1 MGVPDVTICRSEVI
15 AEARS
20 EGRISVPPSQSFF
33 FVLLSFAIPILLSWD
48 HYHRCDLDEEMAS
61 KALETSLRQTKRLL
75 WEKYNKPGRNL
86 YEALIAFEHN
96 GVGQKVVCSLFL
108 ATPFKLIQLAV

>member
-1 MGVPDVTICRSEVI
+1 M
-15 AEARS
+15 AEAKKRGTYLRPTS
-20 EGRISVPPSQSFF
+20 KSLYFSFVTTYPSSFLCYSTPF
-33 FVLLSFAIPILLSWD
+33 IWD

-108 ATPFKLIQLAV
+108 ATSFKLIQLAV

>member
-1 MGVPDVTICRSEVI
+1 
-15 AEARS
+15 
-20 EGRISVPPSQSFF
+20 
-33 FVLLSFAIPILLSWD
+33 
-48 HYHRCDLDEEMAS
+48 MAS

-96 GVGQKVVCSLFL
+96 GVGQKVVCFTFPRHVLQ
-108 ATPFKLIQLAV
+108 TYLITRLN